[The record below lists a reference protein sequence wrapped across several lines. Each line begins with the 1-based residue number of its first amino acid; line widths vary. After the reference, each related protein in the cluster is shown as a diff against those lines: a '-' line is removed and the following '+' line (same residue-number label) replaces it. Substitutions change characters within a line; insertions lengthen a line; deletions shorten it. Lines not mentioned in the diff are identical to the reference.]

1 MSQSS
6 EEKIRILVA
15 KPGIDG
21 HDRGAKVLCAAL
33 RDAGME
39 VVYTGLHQTAEM
51 IVKSAI
57 AEDVDVIAISC
68 LDGSHM
74 YYFSEVMNLL
84 KQRGADDI
92 RVVGGGTIPERD
104 KPSAERIGVTGLY
117 GPGTPLPVIVD
128 HIREKAEKK
137 G

>member
-1 MSQSS
+1 MRQNA
-6 EEKIRILVA
+6 ENKIRILDA

-21 HDRGAKVLCAAL
+21 HDRGAKVLCIAF

-39 VVYTGLHQTAEM
+39 VIYTGLHQTADM

-74 YYFSEVMNLL
+74 YYFSEVTNLL
-84 KQRGADDI
+84 KQRGADNI
-92 RVVGGGTIPERD
+92 CVVGGGTIPEKD
-104 KPSAERIGVTGLY
+104 KPSAEKIGVTGLY
-117 GPGTPLPVIVD
+117 GTGTPLPVIVD
-128 HIREKAEKK
+128 HIRERVRKQR
-137 G
+137 